1 MAINTLSKNTIGV
14 VLALLLV
21 ILLSESRLFK
31 FLTDTYLGRAFLIII
46 ILFASYLNK
55 ILGVACVL
63 IIVIIFTKNSYSFYE
78 GIDGTVTN
86 NIDAKDK
93 NTSVNNNENG
103 VSNESSGTTTTAGNV
118 PDDKINVLTS
128 SSSNKKDESTT
139 NSSSTN
145 STNSTTSTTS
155 PSIEGFDLQATENTI
170 LRGKQ
175 SNTIPVN
182 QYYNQ
187 SVEVAPYE
195 NSSFSKFFDFLHT
208 MIQ

>member
-1 MAINTLSKNTIGV
+1 MSINTLSKNSIGV
-14 VLALLLV
+14 VLALLLT
-21 ILLSESRLFK
+21 ILLSESRLFNL
-31 FLTDTYLGRAFLIII
+31 LTDTYLGRAFLIII

-63 IIVIIFTKNSYSFYE
+63 IIVIIFTKSSYSFYE

-93 NTSVNNNENG
+93 NTSVNNNE
-103 VSNESSGTTTTAGNV
+103 SSGTTTTAANV
-118 PDDKINVLTS
+118 PNDKINVLTS
-128 SSSNKKDESTT
+128 SSSNKKNDSTT

-187 SVEVAPYE
+187 SVEVTPYE
-195 NSSFSKFFDFLHT
+195 NSSFSKFFDFLHN
-208 MIQ
+208 MI

>member
-1 MAINTLSKNTIGV
+1 MSINTLSKNSMGV
-14 VLALLLV
+14 VLALLLT
-21 ILLSESRLFK
+21 ILLSESRLFNL
-31 FLTDTYLGRAFLIII
+31 LTDTYLGRAFLIII

-63 IIVIIFTKNSYSFYE
+63 IIVIIFTKSSYSFYE

-93 NTSVNNNENG
+93 NTSVNNNE
-103 VSNESSGTTTTAGNV
+103 SSGTTTTAANV

-128 SSSNKKDESTT
+128 SSSNKKDDSTT

-145 STNSTTSTTS
+145 STNSINSTNSTTS

-195 NSSFSKFFDFLHT
+195 NPSFSKFFDFLHT
-208 MIQ
+208 MI

>member
-1 MAINTLSKNTIGV
+1 MGV
-14 VLALLLV
+14 VLALLLT
-21 ILLSESRLFK
+21 ILLSESRLFNL
-31 FLTDTYLGRAFLIII
+31 LTDTYLGRAFLIII

-63 IIVIIFTKNSYSFYE
+63 IIVIIFTKSNYSYTFYE

-93 NTSVNNNENG
+93 KSSVTKNENG
-103 VSNESSGTTTTAGNV
+103 ESSVSSESSGTTTTAANV
-118 PDDKINVLTS
+118 PNDKINIVTS
-128 SSSNKKDESTT
+128 SSSNKKNDSTT
-139 NSSSTN
+139 NS
-145 STNSTTSTTS
+145 TTTTTS
-155 PSIEGFDLQATENTI
+155 PSIEGFDLQGTENTI

-208 MIQ
+208 MI

>member
-1 MAINTLSKNTIGV
+1 MSINTLSKNSMGV
-14 VLALLLV
+14 VLALLLT
-21 ILLSESRLFK
+21 ILLSESRLFNL
-31 FLTDTYLGRAFLIII
+31 LTDTYLGRAFLIII

-63 IIVIIFTKNSYSFYE
+63 IIVIIFTKNSYSYTFYE

-86 NIDAKDK
+86 NIDDKDK
-93 NTSVNNNENG
+93 KSSVTKNENG
-103 VSNESSGTTTTAGNV
+103 ATSESSGTTTTAANV
-118 PDDKINVLTS
+118 PNDKINIVTS
-128 SSSNKKDESTT
+128 SSSNKKNDSTT
-139 NSSSTN
+139 
-145 STNSTTSTTS
+145 TTTTTS
-155 PSIEGFDLQATENTI
+155 PSIEGFDLQGTENTI

-195 NSSFSKFFDFLHT
+195 NSSFSKFFEFLHT
-208 MIQ
+208 MI